1 MKVASIVG
9 TRPNFIK
16 LLPLAPEL
24 QKKFEHF
31 VIHTGQHYDYE
42 MAQVFFESLP
52 LPKIDY
58 HLDLKDNWSELH
70 KIGEIMIQLEKVLLK
85 EKPDFTL
92 VYGDVNST
100 LASAI
105 TASKLKIPI
114 GHVEAGIRLF
124 KGTQPEEIIRK
135 LVDNCS
141 DLLFCPTQSAMVNL
155 KDERVLG
162 TPYLVGD
169 TMFDAFLQNV
179 KLAKKKSI
187 LEEYKLKSKNYYVV
201 TIHRAET
208 TDDKKV
214 LESIIDIIIGLNE
227 KTIFP
232 VHPRTEKML
241 KKFNL
246 WEKCINSDKLIMIQ
260 PVSYLNFL
268 SLLVNA
274 KKILTD
280 SGGVQRESFFA
291 QVPCIILFDATPW
304 PEITQ
309 QGGAVLAYKPDNIKD
324 AIENFNGFGSVGGF
338 GKGDASQKI
347 VKILEEY
354 SL

>member
-1 MKVASIVG
+1 MKIASIVG

-16 LLPLAPEL
+16 LLPLAPEIE
-24 QKKFEHF
+24 KKFDHI

-58 HLDLKDNWSELH
+58 HLDLGDNWSELH
-70 KIGEIMIQLEKVLLK
+70 KIGEILIQLEHVLLK

-124 KGTQPEEIIRK
+124 KGSQPEEIIRK

-155 KDERVLG
+155 KEEKVLG
-162 TPYLVGD
+162 TPFLVGD
-169 TMFDAFLQNV
+169 TMYDAFLQNV

-187 LEEYKLKSKNYYVV
+187 MEDFDLQPKQYYLV
-201 TIHRAET
+201 TVHRAET
-208 TDDKKV
+208 TDDKKI
-214 LESIIDIIIGLNE
+214 LEAIIDIIIGLE
-227 KTIFP
+227 ERTVFP
-232 VHPRTEKML
+232 IHPRTEKML
-241 KKFNL
+241 RKFNL
-246 WEKCINSDKLIMIQ
+246 WDKCKNSEKLLIIP

-268 SLLVNA
+268 NLLINA

-280 SGGVQRESFFA
+280 SGGVQRESYFA

-309 QGGAVLAYKPDNIKD
+309 NRGAILAYTPEKIKD
-324 AIENFNGFGSVGGF
+324 AIDHFTGASFGGGF
-338 GKGDASQKI
+338 GNGDASRKI
-347 VKILEEY
+347 VQILENY
-354 SL
+354 